1 MSVNNVCL
9 VGRLGADP
17 EMRQTRTGKS
27 VCSLR
32 VATQR
37 WTREGEADE
46 VEWHRVVAWDQTAER
61 CGQYLKKGRTVAV
74 EGRLSTRSWDDP
86 DGKKRYLTEVVA
98 ARVSFLGGGAREPVG
113 EGESGDRPAAEVAG
127 RPGPIREAEPLPF

>member
-27 VCSLR
+27 VCALR

-37 WTREGEADE
+37 WKREGDADE
-46 VEWHRVVAWDQTAER
+46 VDWHRVVVWDQTAER

-74 EGRLSTRSWDDP
+74 EGRLSTRSWDDQ
-86 DGKKRYLTEVVA
+86 DGRKRFLTEVVA
-98 ARVSFLGGGAREPVG
+98 ARVSFLGGGARDG
-113 EGESGDRPAAEVAG
+113 AEEADGRERTVTEAAG
-127 RPGPIREAEPLPF
+127 RPGPPREEEALPF

>member
-1 MSVNNVCL
+1 MSVNTVCL

-37 WTREGEADE
+37 WKREGEGEE

-61 CGQYLKKGRTVAV
+61 CALYLKKGRTVAV
-74 EGRLSTRSWDDP
+74 EGRLSTRSWDDA
-86 DGKKRYLTEVVA
+86 DGRKRYLTEVVA
-98 ARVSFLGGGAREPVG
+98 ARVSFLGGGAREAAGDTDGGG
-113 EGESGDRPAAEVAG
+113 EAVAEGAG